1 MIILKLIALTA
12 IVCYL
17 VDLSGFVETVKKLI
31 WRKIVGKNI
40 PYKDFPFKPFECSLC
55 MTHHTLVIWALI
67 TGNFSVY
74 IYMVICILS
83 FLSSNITGFL
93 RLIKDMLIKAENK
106 IGDILC

>member
-1 MIILKLIALTA
+1 
-12 IVCYL
+12 
-17 VDLSGFVETVKKLI
+17 VETVKKLI
-31 WRKIVGKNI
+31 WRIIVGKKT
-40 PYKDFPFKPFECSLC
+40 PYKYFPLKPFDCSLC